1 MRHRK
6 RLSKLFLLALLPAAA
21 LGADPVNRI
30 VLRVNDHIATLYDY
44 ELRKADFVAEVN
56 RRQIEADEKKATL
69 AQAGELVFKD
79 MYDEMLLHSK
89 ADQLGIE
96 VTRQQIDRSVEQLR
110 ENFGIKSDEEFRI
123 ALAQSGLTEDKLR
136 QQLEVQLRMREIVG
150 QEVQNKVK
158 LEDDD
163 LRRYYR
169 KNAEEFRVPEQV
181 QLREVVVLAE
191 GTPAADER
199 ERMAANLRQE
209 VTGGKPLE
217 EAIAPLQTLKK
228 SSGVIDLGWVS
239 KGDLDPALEA
249 AAWKLAKGEISAPVD
264 GRGGL
269 HLLQA
274 VDRRESYLKPFGEVS
289 EAIHTKESNR
299 LFAEQFN
306 RYMADLQ
313 RQSLIVADP
322 PAEAAGFRRLLTVSN
337 GPADELKALGLGAV
351 KPVPPV
357 APAAPLSGEPA
368 PPEVTA
374 PPTPVEPLSTDPTAP
389 VPPVTPPPA

>member
-1 MRHRK
+1 MRHRT
-6 RLSKLFLLALLPAAA
+6 RLFELFLLALWPAAA

-44 ELRKADFVAEVN
+44 ELRKKDFIAEVN
-56 RRQIEADEKKATL
+56 RRQIEADEKKRTL

-89 ADQLGIE
+89 ADQLGIDI
-96 VTRQQIDRSVEQLR
+96 TRQQVDRSLEQLR
-110 ENFGIKSDEEFRI
+110 ESYGIKGDEEFRT
-123 ALAQSGLTEDKLR
+123 ALAQSGLSEAKLR
-136 QQLEVQLRMREIVG
+136 EQLEVQLRMREIVG

-181 QLREVVVLAE
+181 QLREVVVLTE
-191 GTPAADER
+191 GTPGTDER
-199 ERMAANLRQE
+199 EQMAAHLRQE
-209 VTGGKPLE
+209 VTGGKTLE

-228 SSGVIDLGWVS
+228 SSGLIDLGWVS

-249 AAWKLAKGEISAPVD
+249 AAWKLAKGEVSAPVP

-274 VDRRESYLKPFGEVS
+274 VDRRESYVKPFSEVS
-289 EAIHTKESNR
+289 EAIQDKESNR
-299 LFAEQFN
+299 LFSEKYSGF
-306 RYMADLQ
+306 MADLQ

-322 PAEAAGFRRLLTVSN
+322 PPEAAGFRRLLTVST
-337 GPADELKALGLGAV
+337 GPADELKALGVGVGAV
-351 KPVPPV
+351 KPEALPKAEKP
-357 APAAPLSGEPA
+357 APAPLTGVTPA
-368 PPEVTA
+368 
-374 PPTPVEPLSTDPTAP
+374 TPVEPLATDPTAP
-389 VPPVTPPPA
+389 VPPVTPPPG